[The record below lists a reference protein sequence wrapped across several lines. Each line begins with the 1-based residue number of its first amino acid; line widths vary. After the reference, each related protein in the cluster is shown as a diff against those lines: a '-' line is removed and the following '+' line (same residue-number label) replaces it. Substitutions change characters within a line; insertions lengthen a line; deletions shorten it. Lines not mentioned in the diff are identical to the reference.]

1 MEIRQIMENKKQFL
15 PLLLLGDEQE
25 SMIDRYLTRGTL
37 CVLLDPEPRAVC
49 VVTDEGGGVLELK
62 NLAVEPSHQR
72 RGYGRTLIT
81 FLCTQYAG
89 KFHTLQLGTGETP
102 GTLSFYR
109 KCGFSEFRRIPDFFT
124 RNYDHPIIEE
134 GILLR
139 DMIYLRRNL

>member
-25 SMIDRYLTRGTL
+25 NMIDRYLTRGTL
-37 CVLLDPEPRAVC
+37 YVLLNPETRAVC
-49 VVTDEGGGVLELK
+49 VITDEGGGVLELK
-62 NLAVEPSHQR
+62 NLAVAPAWHR
-72 RGYGRTLIT
+72 HGYGRTLIEYI
-81 FLCTQYAG
+81 CTRYAG

-109 KCGFSEFRRIPDFFT
+109 KCGFSEFLRVPDFFT
-124 RNYDHPIIEE
+124 QNYDHPIIEE
-134 GILLR
+134 GVLLR

>member
-25 SMIDRYLTRGTL
+25 NMIDRYLARGTL
-37 CVLLDPEPRAVC
+37 YVLLDPEPRAVC

-62 NLAVEPSHQR
+62 NLAVAPAWQR
-72 RGYGRTLIT
+72 HGCGHTLIE
-81 FLCTQYAG
+81 FLCERYAG

-109 KCGFSEFRRIPDFFT
+109 KCGFSEFRRVPDFFT
-124 RNYDHPIIEE
+124 QNYDHPIIEE
-134 GILLR
+134 GVLLR
-139 DMIYLRRNL
+139 DMIYLHRNL